1 MPILSNPFVEVV
13 NGMNGIKT
21 RPVGLTDYLQQ
32 RYNARKASLYITM
45 QQVLAKVTKMLEP
58 GEQIINMMPMTNEE
72 NSAMATDG
80 VMGMYA
86 PKTDDTKQYL
96 KAQDSLRGNRLM
108 VFTTTRILFFTV
120 IEFLDSD
127 TAYFSY
133 PYDHIKKLQ
142 LAERSMN
149 YLTQKPVNTQLKMP
163 GAAGKKSG
171 VGPAK
176 AAGQAAAADAEAAKR
191 EPEQGPESEKIEPGA
206 GAGAATQSA
215 DASAAPTPDAQSS
228 AAAPTQATA
237 AKPRRRGLV
246 DSIAQATGAA
256 DGGLVNAQKT
266 WQRENRMWYVLDFQ
280 TSDGNVFTESLTKL
294 NGEQFKRN
302 LLTIPGMQD
311 IEVTEHVT
319 RNNRFE
325 HIASNTSLQARA
337 MIGCMTV
344 LIVPVTIYLIWM
356 CIQTILG
363 NA

>member
-21 RPVGLTDYLQQ
+21 RPVGLSDYLQQ

-45 QQVLAKVTKMLEP
+45 QQVLAKVTAMLAP
-58 GEQIINMMPMTNEE
+58 GERIVNMMPMTNEE

-86 PKTDDTKQYL
+86 PKTEDTKQYL

-120 IEFLDSD
+120 IEFLDRD
-127 TAYFSY
+127 DAYFSY

-163 GAAGKKSG
+163 GTAGKNTAAGTAADDKSAQAPVAG
-171 VGPAK
+171 AAAVELGAAEDESNPGPDAE
-176 AAGQAAAADAEAAKR
+176 ATDATDQAAA
-191 EPEQGPESEKIEPGA
+191 
-206 GAGAATQSA
+206 
-215 DASAAPTPDAQSS
+215 
-228 AAAPTQATA
+228 A

-246 DSIAQATGAA
+246 DSIAQATGSA

-319 RNNRFE
+319 RNNGFE
-325 HIASNTSLQARA
+325 NIASNTTLQARA

-356 CIQTILG
+356 CIQTLLG

>member
-21 RPVGLTDYLQQ
+21 RPVGLSDYLQQ

-45 QQVLAKVTKMLEP
+45 QQVLAKVTAMLEP
-58 GEQIINMMPMTNEE
+58 GERIVNMMPMTNEE

-86 PKTDDTKQYL
+86 PKTEDTKQYL

-120 IEFLDSD
+120 IEFLDND
-127 TAYFSY
+127 AAYFSY

-142 LAERSMN
+142 LAERSLN

-163 GAAGKKSG
+163 GAGGQTDAAKSATAGKSG
-171 VGPAK
+171 QVPEADAPAAERGAT
-176 AAGQAAAADAEAAKR
+176 AASTTQAAETTRVADTAAAA
-191 EPEQGPESEKIEPGA
+191 PGTA
-206 GAGAATQSA
+206 
-215 DASAAPTPDAQSS
+215 S
-228 AAAPTQATA
+228 AAAPADASPAPQAA

-246 DSIAQATGAA
+246 DSIAQATGSA

-280 TSDGNVFTESLTKL
+280 TSDGNVFTESLTKV

-319 RNNRFE
+319 RNNGFE
-325 HIASNTSLQARA
+325 NIASNTTLQARA

-356 CIQTILG
+356 CIQTLLG